1 MSRFSMG
8 LVPLLALGCTAE
20 EVAIQNTEVDEI
32 SIRNISPQENASNIL
47 IQLETNI
54 KQDVPKN
61 IRDQENKVSEI
72 ERQVLRPLEEA
83 LLGLDA
89 KAVLKYLGP
98 DAEIPSLKG
107 LEDLQN
113 SEASEDS
120 DEDGGIT
127 EFTIVLPDKTKDLTS
142 YLGGFSSSEYAKLNI
157 HEVTMMRGPV
167 VCKVFFDFRG
177 ESNSLLRQ
185 DRGWMTITFEEID
198 SEWKIVSWDMEA
210 QEILTAKETAF
221 VDVTEQSGLAKVPLF
236 ERLEALRRGGY
247 AITVGDI
254 DNDGDADIYIGG
266 WGESHLYGNDGNG
279 NFTDISKEAKIG
291 LVDRVKAAAL
301 SDLDNDGDKDLILSR
316 FIDDKSEDVLI
327 YLNEGEGTFTLKPGA
342 IKKDLNYDRAMP
354 LTVADFNKDSKLDI
368 YVGFPG
374 ARDFTYIDNTPHEL
388 NTHGLF
394 MNTEDLQFVD
404 ATIASGL
411 DVEPSE
417 RVGLAAYPHASVK
430 ADFDGDGTVD
440 LMIADDRRG
449 VSQVFK
455 NDGTAK
461 FQEVSA
467 QAGLDNTGWAMGTA
481 VGDFN
486 NDGLPD
492 VYYSNIDFLAAKR
505 ISKAL
510 ADSGETDI
518 NTFHGNKLY
527 KNLGNGK
534 FEDVTEASGTGWAGE
549 ATAGSQWLDYDNDG
563 DLDLIVLNG
572 LWTGPG
578 DQDVSSLFNQAYAAE
593 LLIEK
598 HDNARAMAPV
608 DSSTIS
614 LRNPGFNNMIIQA
627 LMHFT
632 GDLEDVSAATGA
644 DLPSLSFAGNQ
655 RHMVFRNNGD
665 ETFTEVGYLVG
676 LDSIDDGYMPAIA
689 DVDGDGKVDLFVR
702 NCDPG
707 TKHYQYPSLRL
718 FKNQMSD
725 SDIGNGLQ
733 ISLTGDG
740 VNSNRD
746 AVGAKITVKIGEQI
760 MVREIDTVY
769 GASQSEMKA
778 FFGLGAAKIADSVTI
793 NWPSGKVD
801 TYQNVEAGKISYIER

>member
-1 MSRFSMG
+1 MPRFSMG
-8 LVPLLALGCTAE
+8 ILPLLVLGCTAE
-20 EVAIQNTEVDEI
+20 EPITQNTQVDEI
-32 SIRNISPQENASNIL
+32 STEKISPQENASNIL
-47 IQLETNI
+47 AQLESNI
-54 KQDVPKN
+54 SQDVPEL
-61 IRDQENKVSEI
+61 IREQESKVNGI
-72 ERQVLRPLEEA
+72 ERDVLRPLEDAFLE
-83 LLGLDA
+83 LNA
-89 KAVLKYLGP
+89 KAFLKHLGP
-98 DAEIPSLKG
+98 DVELPGFKG
-107 LEDLQN
+107 LEDL
-113 SEASEDS
+113 EDG

-127 EFTIVLPDKTKDLTS
+127 EFTVSLDGKAKDLAG
-142 YLGGFSSSEYAKLNI
+142 YLGGFSSSNYANLEI

-177 ESNSLLRQ
+177 EANSLLRQ

-198 SEWKIVSWDMEA
+198 GTWKIMNWDMAE
-210 QEILTAKETAF
+210 QEILTAKETVFA
-221 VDVTEQSGLAKVPLF
+221 DVTEQAGLAKVPLF

-291 LVDRVKAAAL
+291 LVDRVKAAAI
-301 SDLDNDGDKDLILSR
+301 SDLDNDGDKDLVLSR

-327 YLNEGEGTFTLKPGA
+327 YLNEGEGTFTLKPDA

-354 LTVADFNKDSKLDI
+354 LTVADFNKDAKLDI

-374 ARDFTYIDNTPHEL
+374 ARDFTYIDNSPHQL

-404 ATIASGL
+404 ATLVSGL
-411 DVEPSE
+411 DVEPSK

-440 LMIADDRRG
+440 LLIADDRRG

-455 NDGTAK
+455 NDGSAK

-467 QAGLDNTGWAMGTA
+467 ESGLDNTGWAMGAA

-518 NTFHGNKLY
+518 TTFHGNKLY

-534 FEDVTEASGTGWAGE
+534 FEDVTDTSGTGWAGE
-549 ATAGSQWLDYDNDG
+549 ATAGSQWMDYDNDG
-563 DLDLIVLNG
+563 DLDLVVLNG

-614 LRNPGFNNMIIQA
+614 LRNPGFNNMIIQS

-632 GDLEDVSAATGA
+632 GDLKDVKAKSNS
-644 DLPSLSFAGNQ
+644 DVPSLSFAGNQ

-689 DVDGDGKVDLFVR
+689 DVNGDGKVDLFVR

-718 FKNQMSD
+718 FQNQMEG
-725 SDIGNGLQ
+725 IGNGLQ

-746 AVGAKITVKIGEQI
+746 AVGAKITVKIGDQI

-778 FFGLGAAKIADSVTI
+778 FFGLGENDVADSVTI

-801 TYQNVEAGKISYIER
+801 TYENVGAGKISYIEK